1 MPAHP
6 QSFYHLMAAE
16 GSTVTSHQ
24 VTESST
30 EKGKTYIVYTAR
42 TKPKKKN
49 NCFSEICN
57 KNFIQPT
64 YHFID
69 VFY

>member
-1 MPAHP
+1 
-6 QSFYHLMAAE
+6 MAAYDH
-16 GSTVTSHQ
+16 TVVAHQ

-64 YHFID
+64 YHFIA

>member
-6 QSFYHLMAAE
+6 QSFYRLMAAE

-42 TKPKKKN
+42 TKHTQKK
-49 NCFSEICN
+49 
-57 KNFIQPT
+57 QLLL
-64 YHFID
+64 
-69 VFY
+69 